1 MDDVAQAAGV
11 SRALVSLVMRNAP
24 NVSDKRR
31 NAVLD
36 AADRLGYRPNAAA
49 RSLAE
54 RRSNTLGVVVNDL
67 HNTFFAD
74 LVDGIHEIA
83 QANGFRLLLN
93 TAWRTDTD
101 EREAIGAFLEYRVDG
116 ILVLGPTADGDT
128 LREASRNTPLV
139 TIGSSFPGVDAVVND
154 DLRGGEMAA
163 EYLVK
168 LGHRDI
174 VHIDGGNGA
183 GAAHRREGFAGV
195 MESMGLDIRV
205 LPGEFTERSGL
216 AAASRLV
223 ESGSVPTAV
232 FAANDLAA
240 IGLIDALTVAGHP
253 VPESVSVIGYDNTRL
268 ARLRHIGLTT
278 VNQPRVEMGRLAA
291 EIVLERLESGR
302 RQAVCHV
309 VTPELVVRETTAPP
323 AVHVIHRIESGI

>member
-1 MDDVAQAAGV
+1 MDDVAEAAGV

-24 NVSDKRR
+24 NVSDRR
-31 NAVLD
+31 RKAVLD

-74 LVDGIHEIA
+74 LVDGVHEVA

-93 TAWRTDTD
+93 TAWRTDID
-101 EREAIGAFLEYRVDG
+101 ERQAVEAFLEYRVDG

-128 LREASRNTPLV
+128 LRDASKNTPVV

-154 DLRGGEMAA
+154 DLRGGELAA
-163 EYLVK
+163 EHLVN

-174 VHIDGGNGA
+174 VHLDGGNGA
-183 GAAHRREGFAGV
+183 GADHRREGFCGV
-195 MESMGLDIRV
+195 MESMGLEVRV
-205 LPGEFTERSGL
+205 VPGEFTERSGL
-216 AAASRLV
+216 EAAIDLV
-223 ESGSVPTAV
+223 EAGMVPTAV

-240 IGLIDALTVAGHP
+240 VGMIDALTVAGHP
-253 VPESVSVIGYDNTRL
+253 VPESVSVIGYDNTHL
-268 ARLRHIGLTT
+268 AQLRHIGLTT
-278 VNQPRVEMGRLAA
+278 IHQPRVEMGRLAA

-302 RQAVCHV
+302 RQSVCHV
-309 VTPELVVRETTAPP
+309 VTPELVVRNTTAPP
-323 AVHVIHRIESGI
+323 VVTPRRASA